1 MIVKEE
7 KVGLASSCAEEGSS
21 ISCSRFE
28 FCCPNSFRTASETRH
43 IKVHAVT
50 HSSPSPIIYCIESV
64 PQDAHI
70 SHIEIANPEDGTADS
85 SKGASPSVV
94 LRDVHISARL
104 MEDFLELAKENTEKD
119 LETCGI
125 LGASLKKN
133 IFYVTTLIIPKQE
146 STSSS
151 CQASN
156 EEEVFTIQNEHSLF
170 PVGWIHTHPT
180 QSCFMSSVDLHTHYS
195 YQVMVPEAFAIVMA
209 PTDTSRSYGIFR
221 LTDPGGMTV
230 LKECQED
237 GFHPHKETSDGSSIY
252 EHCNNVYKN
261 SNLRFEIFDLR

>member
-1 MIVKEE
+1 KEKMIFNKER
-7 KVGLASSCAEEGSS
+7 VGLASLCTEGSS
-21 ISCSRFE
+21 ISCSRIE
-28 FCCPNSFRTASETRH
+28 IRTVNESQH
-43 IKVHAVT
+43 IKVDAVT
-50 HSSPSPIIYCIESV
+50 HSYPSTTISCIE
-64 PQDAHI
+64 
-70 SHIEIANPEDGTADS
+70 
-85 SKGASPSVV
+85 K
-94 LRDVHISARL
+94 SAQL
-104 MEDFLELAKENTEKD
+104 MEDFLELAKENTKKD

-125 LGASLKKN
+125 LGASLLK
-133 IFYVTTLIIPKQE
+133 IFLFQLCRKE
-146 STSSS
+146 SILRNHSDHTKTGMHFKLCKHLS

-209 PTDTSRSYGIFR
+209 PTDSSRFLLLFTSLLSYGIFR
-221 LTDPGGMTV
+221 LTEPGGMTV
-230 LKECQED
+230 LKECQEE
-237 GFHPHKETSDGSSIY
+237 GFHPHEETSDGSSIY

>member
-1 MIVKEE
+1 KEKMIFNKER
-7 KVGLASSCAEEGSS
+7 VGLASLCTEGSS
-21 ISCSRFE
+21 ISCSRIE
-28 FCCPNSFRTASETRH
+28 IRTVNESQH
-43 IKVHAVT
+43 IKVDAVT
-50 HSSPSPIIYCIESV
+50 HSYPSTTISCIE
-64 PQDAHI
+64 
-70 SHIEIANPEDGTADS
+70 
-85 SKGASPSVV
+85 K
-94 LRDVHISARL
+94 SAQL
-104 MEDFLELAKENTEKD
+104 MEDFLELAKENTKKD

-133 IFYVTTLIIPKQE
+133 RFYVTTLIIPKQE
-146 STSSS
+146 CTSSS

-209 PTDTSRSYGIFR
+209 PTDSSRFLLLFTSLLSYGIFR
-221 LTDPGGMTV
+221 LTEPGGMTV
-230 LKECQED
+230 LKECQEE
-237 GFHPHKETSDGSSIY
+237 GFHPHEETSDGSSIY